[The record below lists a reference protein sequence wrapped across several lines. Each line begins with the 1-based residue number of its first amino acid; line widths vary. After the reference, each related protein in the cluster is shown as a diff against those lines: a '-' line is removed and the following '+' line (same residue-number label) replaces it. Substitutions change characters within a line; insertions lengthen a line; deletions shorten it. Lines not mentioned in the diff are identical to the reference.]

1 MGSVIDMHT
10 HLFPEEVQKNRLDF
24 CRRDESFR
32 LLYENPQ
39 ARMATLENLLKNM
52 DHHGIEKSV
61 ICGFPWQDPD
71 LCREG
76 NDYLLHCYSL
86 HPQRLIPFI
95 TFSLASV
102 RLARREIERTL
113 SKGIGGIGE
122 IAFYQG
128 RITEEKRRKL
138 ISIMQPFTSH
148 RIPLLLH
155 TNEPVGHIYPGKS
168 LSSLKEIY
176 QLIQALPDQPIILAH
191 WGGGFFL
198 YELMPEVAQAARNV
212 YYDTAASPF
221 LYDPKI
227 YSVAVEI
234 LGPNKIVFGSD
245 YPLISPARYFAEM
258 DRIGLSAHLQKK
270 IKKINFQRLLIL
282 PKKGNDRL

>member
-52 DHHGIEKSV
+52 DRHGIEKSV
-61 ICGFPWQDPD
+61 ICGFPWKDPD

-76 NDYLLHCYSL
+76 NDYLLYCYSL
-86 HPQRLIPFI
+86 YPQRLIPFI

-122 IAFYQG
+122 IAFYKG
-128 RITEEKRRKL
+128 RITQEKRRKL
-138 ISIMQPFTSH
+138 ISIMHPFTSH

-221 LYDPKI
+221 LYHPKI
-227 YSVAVEI
+227 YSVAIEI

>member
-1 MGSVIDMHT
+1 MNEVIDMHT
-10 HLFPEEVQKNRLDF
+10 HLFPEEVQKNRLSF
-24 CRRDESFR
+24 CRRDENFC

-39 ARMATLENLLKNM
+39 ARLTSLEDLLNNM
-52 DHHGIEKSV
+52 DRHGVEKSV
-61 ICGFPWQDPD
+61 ICGFPWQDPA

-76 NDYLLHCYSL
+76 NDYLLHCHSL
-86 HPQRLIPFI
+86 YPQRLIPFI
-95 TFSLASV
+95 TFSFTSV
-102 RLARREIERTL
+102 PSARREIERTL
-113 SKGIGGIGE
+113 NKGMGGIGE

-128 RITEEKRRKL
+128 RITAERRKKL
-138 ISIMQPFTSH
+138 ISIMQPFAAH
-148 RIPLLLH
+148 GLPLLLH

-191 WGGGFFL
+191 WGGGFFF
-198 YELMPEVAQAARNV
+198 YELMPEVAQAARHV

-221 LYDPKI
+221 LYHPKI
-227 YSVAVEI
+227 YSVAIEI

-258 DRIGLSAHLQKK
+258 NRIGLPAHWQKK
-270 IKKINFQRLLIL
+270 IKKLNSQKLLRK
-282 PKKGNDRL
+282 PKKGE